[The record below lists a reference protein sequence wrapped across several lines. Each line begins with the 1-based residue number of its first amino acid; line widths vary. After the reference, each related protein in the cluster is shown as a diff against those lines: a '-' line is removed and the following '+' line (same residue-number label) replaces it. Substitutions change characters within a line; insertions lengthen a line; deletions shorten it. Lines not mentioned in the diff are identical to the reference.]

1 MHALKVRVEK
11 GRYIIDEPASLPDG
25 TELYVVPS
33 NDADGLD
40 GEERAALNAALEEAA
55 QDIDAGRVVAE
66 AEVWARLRAIT

>member
-11 GRYIIDEPASLPDG
+11 GRYVIDEPASLPDG

-33 NDADGLD
+33 NEADGMD
-40 GEERAALNAALEEAA
+40 DEERAALNVALEQAA
-55 QDIDAGRVVAE
+55 QDVDGGRVVSE